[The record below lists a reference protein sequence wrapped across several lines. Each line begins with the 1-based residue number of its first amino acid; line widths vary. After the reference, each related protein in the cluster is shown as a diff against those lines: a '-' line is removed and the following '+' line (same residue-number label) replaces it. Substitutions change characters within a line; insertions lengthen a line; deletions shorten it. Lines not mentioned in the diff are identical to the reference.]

1 MKDPTLRGGE
11 KVVTK
16 ATPTIR
22 VIVRNPTLYVRS
34 QCMNLYPLP
43 TTSYDPHLLNIQ
55 PLKHPLNILCCMS
68 VTPKT
73 KIGIALFLLRLATI
87 STIDYK

>member
-1 MKDPTLRGGE
+1 MKDPTLRRGE

-16 ATPTIR
+16 VAFTIR
-22 VIVRNPTLYVRS
+22 AIVKNLALYVRS

-43 TTSYDPHLLNIQ
+43 TTSYDPYLLNIQ
-55 PLKHPLNILCCMS
+55 HSKHPLNIFCCMS
-68 VTPKT
+68 MTPKT
-73 KIGIALFLLRLATI
+73 KIGVVLFLLRLATI